1 MSSPSLKAP
10 VKASV
15 GSSAG
20 KKHVCE
26 SFEKWKRRVWM
37 NKGRH
42 KRMEWIWSYI
52 EAQKSFFSAAVVFL
66 FFVGWLLQWKSTDR
80 GVVAL
85 VDAALDGVLLEA
97 VGKRWSVMCVVPT
110 SCYLAFRS
118 CSDAS
123 MLCTCSMRAG
133 SSYSRSVCGP
143 VVSTYLDADA
153 AGPSALFGD
162 HSQERASR
170 CCPEA
175 EVRVFGL
182 GATHV

>member
-1 MSSPSLKAP
+1 MGL
-10 VKASV
+10 
-15 GSSAG
+15 
-20 KKHVCE
+20 
-26 SFEKWKRRVWM
+26 
-37 NKGRH
+37 
-42 KRMEWIWSYI
+42 
-52 EAQKSFFSAAVVFL
+52 
-66 FFVGWLLQWKSTDR
+66 LLQWKSIDR

-85 VDAALDGVLLEA
+85 LDAALDGVFSEA

-110 SCYLAFRS
+110 SGYLAFRS

-123 MLCTCSMRAG
+123 MLYTCSMRAG
-133 SSYSRSVCGP
+133 SSYSRSVCAP

>member
-1 MSSPSLKAP
+1 MSCLHVESVVESTVQSIGGIIGGEKNMCVSLLKNGNEGCGW
-10 VKASV
+10 S
-15 GSSAG
+15 G
-20 KKHVCE
+20 
-26 SFEKWKRRVWM
+26 F
-37 NKGRH
+37 GRTL
-42 KRMEWIWSYI
+42 RLRNL
-52 EAQKSFFSAAVVFL
+52 FFSAAVVFL

-133 SSYSRSVCGP
+133 SSYSRSVCAP
-143 VVSTYLDADA
+143 VLSTYLDADA